1 MLHDD
6 VIDLDLR
13 ECNISSQCLHQM
25 ALLCHKLV
33 VLDLGVQQ
41 SLCRNNLNSSST
53 AVHTC
58 CTYLLMS
65 TIILFPCVDFLH
77 LFSHCQR
84 LQVIK
89 LDGCTLLDNPA
100 LFSLARHCSMVVSL
114 SVSRCHLVSDK
125 GVQAVASKCS
135 HLQSLSLS
143 GTKVCQAPA
152 TLHCTHYS
160 LQVSSEGLVSIARSP
175 CAARLKV
182 SAAISPS

>member
-1 MLHDD
+1 MTVQVSLLPR
-6 VIDLDLR
+6 VYR
-13 ECNISSQCLHQM
+13 EALSSGVRPRCTAESLSEQPQLIKYSCSH
-25 ALLCHKLV
+25 
-33 VLDLGVQQ
+33 VLYLPPH
-41 SLCRNNLNSSST
+41 
-53 AVHTC
+53 VHH
-58 CTYLLMS
+58 YPL
-65 TIILFPCVDFLH
+65 PCVDFLH